1 MATKAMTSE
10 LFTGI
15 DASIDET
22 SGALVVKMSTKKSWG
37 DSKSGKSVNFAS
49 TGGNHRFSVN
59 GKEFQL
65 GINLYA
71 VKPKA
76 KKK

>member
-1 MATKAMTSE
+1 MATKMTSE
-10 LFTGI
+10 MFSGI
-15 DASIDET
+15 DASIDEA
-22 SGALVVKMSTKKSWG
+22 SGILTVKMSTKKSLG
-37 DSKSGKSVNFAS
+37 ESKSGKSFSYAS
-49 TGGNHRFSVN
+49 TGGNHKFSVG

-71 VKPKA
+71 VKPKL